1 MHWQVCESKMQ
12 RIRGGGGGEEIGSGC
27 STAPG
32 CGLGWVREHACA
44 SREVGGGSVLTL
56 GPDSNLINARPGV
69 TGHSGHS
76 TMSPTSGGHED

>member
-1 MHWQVCESKMQ
+1 MLLHSQVCESKMQ

-44 SREVGGGSVLTL
+44 SREVGG
-56 GPDSNLINARPGV
+56 PDSNLINATARGHWTLD
-69 TGHSGHS
+69 TGHS
-76 TMSPTSGGHED
+76 TVSPTIH